1 MQHPDEGTIHA
12 WVDGALTAEE
22 AAQIDAHVKDC
33 AECAAAVAEA
43 RGFIAA
49 SSRILTALDNAP
61 RGVIPAAAPAKRR
74 LDPMVWRIAA
84 SVLVLA
90 GGTLVVVRN
99 QGTRG
104 TQETAST
111 LTMDTSGSVAAF
123 NARVESTHAEAAKPN
138 PSIGNRV
145 DLPTLTVPSM
155 PKPAPTAQKSAAPSG
170 GAPARR
176 VAQAPAPASVSGFLP
191 RTAVVASEGVAADAA
206 VGSGE
211 PLKVIGSP
219 QRIGANVTLYEI
231 GGDTVTLAESRPV
244 ALSASFILEEGFPV
258 EDVQRIATAMAD
270 AARAAGVHIVTG
282 DTKVVQRGKGDGCY
296 ITTAGIGVVERPVRL
311 SAAAAQPGDAVLVSG
326 PLGDHGIT
334 VMLARGDLDLDAD
347 IASDTAPLADL
358 TARLLDA
365 VPETRLLRDATRGGV
380 ATILNEVAAASDVAI
395 IVDEAAVPVRPVVTG
410 ACELLGID
418 PLYVACEGRFVA
430 VVPGADVDAAIA
442 ALRADPLGADAAVIG
457 RVGQE
462 PPGLVL
468 LKTSFGGTRIVD
480 KLVGDPLP
488 RIC

>member
-99 QGTRG
+99 HGTRG

-155 PKPAPTAQKSAAPSG
+155 PKPAPMAQKSAAPSG

-191 RTAVVASEGVAADAA
+191 RTAVVASEGVAADTA

-244 ALSASFILEEGFPV
+244 ALSGVVGSDAAAARMQVELRGKTAATRNNVVGQAAGAAQPVAAQPVAAQPVAPPPPVAAAPV
-258 EDVQRIATAMAD
+258 ED
-270 AARAAGVHIVTG
+270 AARPEDSNVVHTISWVDPVTRNTLTLSG
-282 DTKVVQRGKGDGCY
+282 RMSEARLQLIRLRIEK
-296 ITTAGIGVVERPVRL
+296 ER
-311 SAAAAQPGDAVLVSG
+311 AAAK
-326 PLGDHGIT
+326 
-334 VMLARGDLDLDAD
+334 
-347 IASDTAPLADL
+347 
-358 TARLLDA
+358 
-365 VPETRLLRDATRGGV
+365 
-380 ATILNEVAAASDVAI
+380 
-395 IVDEAAVPVRPVVTG
+395 
-410 ACELLGID
+410 
-418 PLYVACEGRFVA
+418 
-430 VVPGADVDAAIA
+430 
-442 ALRADPLGADAAVIG
+442 
-457 RVGQE
+457 
-462 PPGLVL
+462 
-468 LKTSFGGTRIVD
+468 KT
-480 KLVGDPLP
+480 P
-488 RIC
+488 